1 MIIFNAE
8 VYLSPPKKYMLIEEP
23 IFHKD
28 FETTFLTIV
37 KLPNELKALVLP
49 AKNTNSNT
57 NFLESHEMFYTSPM
71 VISLKPCMTM
81 N

>member
-1 MIIFNAE
+1 
-8 VYLSPPKKYMLIEEP
+8 MLIEEL

-37 KLPNELKALVLP
+37 KLPNKLKALVLP
-49 AKNTNSNT
+49 AKKTNTNL
-57 NFLESHEMFYTSPM
+57 LESHEMFYTSPM
-71 VISLKPCMTM
+71 VISVKPCMTM

>member
-1 MIIFNAE
+1 
-8 VYLSPPKKYMLIEEP
+8 MLIEEP

-49 AKNTNSNT
+49 AKKTNTNLLS
-57 NFLESHEMFYTSPM
+57 
-71 VISLKPCMTM
+71 
-81 N
+81 

>member
-1 MIIFNAE
+1 
-8 VYLSPPKKYMLIEEP
+8 MLIEEP

-49 AKNTNSNT
+49 AKNTNL
-57 NFLESHEMFYTSPM
+57 LESHEMLYTSPM
-71 VISLKPCMTM
+71 VISVKPCMTM

>member
-1 MIIFNAE
+1 
-8 VYLSPPKKYMLIEEP
+8 MLIEEP
-23 IFHKD
+23 IYHKD

-49 AKNTNSNT
+49 AKNTNT
-57 NFLESHEMFYTSPM
+57 NLLESHEMFYTSPM
-71 VISLKPCMTM
+71 VISVKPCMTM

>member
-1 MIIFNAE
+1 
-8 VYLSPPKKYMLIEEP
+8 MLIEEP

-49 AKNTNSNT
+49 AKNTNL
-57 NFLESHEMFYTSPM
+57 LESHEMLYTSPM
-71 VISLKPCMTM
+71 VIGVKPCMTM

>member
-1 MIIFNAE
+1 
-8 VYLSPPKKYMLIEEP
+8 MLIEEP

-49 AKNTNSNT
+49 AKKTNTNLLSWNV
-57 NFLESHEMFYTSPM
+57 LHQSYGY
-71 VISLKPCMTM
+71 
-81 N
+81 

>member
-1 MIIFNAE
+1 
-8 VYLSPPKKYMLIEEP
+8 MLIEEP

-37 KLPNELKALVLP
+37 KLPNKLKALVLP
-49 AKNTNSNT
+49 AKKNNTNL
-57 NFLESHEMFYTSPM
+57 LESHEMFYTSPM
-71 VISLKPCMTM
+71 VISVKPCMTM

>member
-1 MIIFNAE
+1 
-8 VYLSPPKKYMLIEEP
+8 MLIEEP

-49 AKNTNSNT
+49 AKKNQHK
-57 NFLESHEMFYTSPM
+57 LIRVP
-71 VISLKPCMTM
+71 
-81 N
+81 

>member
-1 MIIFNAE
+1 
-8 VYLSPPKKYMLIEEP
+8 MLIEEP

-37 KLPNELKALVLP
+37 KLPNKLKALVLP
-49 AKNTNSNT
+49 AKKTNTNL
-57 NFLESHEMFYTSPM
+57 LESHEMLYTSPM
-71 VISLKPCMTM
+71 VISVKPCMTM